1 MTGNEF
7 VVLVYVLGYALCFVL
22 FWLLNQWAQVRNGY
36 WDTSLGITLVFSLI
50 WFIMIPF
57 TALILVGTWLN
68 SGALSRLWNRQV
80 LFKPQPP
87 KPQCNRK
94 LR

>member
-7 VVLVYVLGYALCFVL
+7 VVLVYVLGYALCFVML
-22 FWLLNQWAQVRNGY
+22 WFVNQWARVRNSY
-36 WDTSLGITLVFSLI
+36 WDTSLGITLVFSFI
-50 WFIMIPF
+50 WFVTIPF
-57 TALILVGTWLN
+57 FTIILVGMWLN